1 MNSSIIHFEG
11 DYPYITFEN
20 SDRKLFLT
28 GEVYEALQKIIKKCV
43 ECGQSLIGQP
53 YTYVAVESGLK
64 PLYSY
69 LEELND
75 GLFNKYHFYVNLKYE
90 PYYDNCTIVGGIKF
104 YDIPLQEDN
113 KANSKKAIQQW
124 FRHFLTSK

>member
-11 DYPYITFEN
+11 DCPYITFEN

-28 GEVYEALQKIIKKCV
+28 GEVYEALQKIIKKCI
-43 ECGQSLIGQP
+43 ECSQSLIGQP
-53 YTYVAVESGLK
+53 FTDVAVKSGLK

-69 LEELND
+69 LEELNE

-104 YDIPLQEDN
+104 YDIPLQEGN
-113 KANSKKAIQQW
+113 KTNSKKTIQQW
-124 FRHFLTSK
+124 LRHFLTSE